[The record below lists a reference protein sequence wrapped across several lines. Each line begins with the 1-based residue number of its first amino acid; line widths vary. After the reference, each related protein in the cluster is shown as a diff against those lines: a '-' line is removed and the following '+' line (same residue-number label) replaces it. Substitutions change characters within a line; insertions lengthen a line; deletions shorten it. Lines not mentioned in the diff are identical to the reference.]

1 MRSRD
6 CRFLHVLC
14 VVLLSYTNRKSTAMS
29 DHHTFGQIAIT
40 GLAGLLLMAASPG
53 SARAEVKSVAPSGFE
68 VVDTVTIAAPP
79 QRVYAALGEIGQ
91 WWSSAHTFSRDATN
105 LSLDLK
111 AGGCFCERLK
121 DGGSVQHLL
130 VVYAAPGEG
139 LRLRGAL
146 GPLQMEG
153 VDGTLAWALK
163 PSEGGTNLTQSYV
176 VGGYIRSGMDNWAPK
191 VDGVLHEQLDRL
203 RRFIEAKPLD

>member
-1 MRSRD
+1 MPELQTIGAPQNNHAWVTRVACAAKAALNTLVPAMASI
-6 CRFLHVLC
+6 
-14 VVLLSYTNRKSTAMS
+14 LLAPN
-29 DHHTFGQIAIT
+29 
-40 GLAGLLLMAASPG
+40 LVG
-53 SARAEVKSVAPSGFE
+53 SAEAEVKSVAPNGFE
-68 VVDTVTIAAPP
+68 VVDTAAIQAAPE
-79 QRVYAALGEIGQ
+79 RVYAALGQIGQ
-91 WWSSAHTFSRDATN
+91 WWSNAHTFSHDAAN

-121 DGGSVQHLL
+121 DGGSVQHLS

-163 PSEGGTNLTQSYV
+163 PTEGGTAVTQSYV
-176 VGGYIRSGMDNWAPK
+176 VGGYIRSGMDQWAQR
-191 VDGVLHEQLDRL
+191 VDRVLHEQLDRL
-203 RRFIEAKPLD
+203 KLFVEGKPLN

>member
-1 MRSRD
+1 MPE
-6 CRFLHVLC
+6 LHIISPVS
-14 VVLLSYTNRKSTAMS
+14 VMASLLLA
-29 DHHTFGQIAIT
+29 T
-40 GLAGLLLMAASPG
+40 GLAG
-53 SARAEVKSVAPSGFE
+53 SAEAEVKSVAPSGFE
-68 VVDTVTIAAPP
+68 IVETMTIHAPP
-79 QRVYAALGEIGQ
+79 EQVYAALGKIGQ
-91 WWSSAHTFSRDATN
+91 WWSSPHTFSRDATN

-121 DGGSVQHLL
+121 DGGSVQHLI
-130 VVYAAPGEG
+130 VVYAAPAEG

-153 VDGTLAWALK
+153 VGGTLAWALK

>member
-1 MRSRD
+1 MPEPHIISP
-6 CRFLHVLC
+6 VS
-14 VVLLSYTNRKSTAMS
+14 VMVSMLLA
-29 DHHTFGQIAIT
+29 T
-40 GLAGLLLMAASPG
+40 GLAGSAA
-53 SARAEVKSVAPSGFE
+53 AEVKSVAPSGFE
-68 VVDTVTIAAPP
+68 VVEAMTIHAPP
-79 QRVYAALGEIGQ
+79 DQIYAALGKIGQ
-91 WWSSAHTFSRDATN
+91 WWSSSHTFSRDATN

-121 DGGSVQHLL
+121 DGGSVQHLI
-130 VVYAAPGEG
+130 VVYAAPAEG

>member
-1 MRSRD
+1 MVEFLPHLITRCQQSQSRSQGR
-6 CRFLHVLC
+6 R
-14 VVLLSYTNRKSTAMS
+14 LL
-29 DHHTFGQIAIT
+29 
-40 GLAGLLLMAASPG
+40 
-53 SARAEVKSVAPSGFE
+53 
-68 VVDTVTIAAPP
+68 
-79 QRVYAALGEIGQ
+79 
-91 WWSSAHTFSRDATN
+91 
-105 LSLDLK
+105 
-111 AGGCFCERLK
+111 CERLK
-121 DGGSVQHLL
+121 DGGSVQHLI

-163 PSEGGTNLTQSYV
+163 PSEGGTNVMQSYV

-203 RRFIEAKPLD
+203 RRFVEAKPLN